1 MAKGFMSLEK
11 DGKRTQNLYSNG
23 TARFKKRKQLFVY

>member
-11 DGKRTQNLYSNG
+11 DGKITQNLYSNA
-23 TARFKKRKQLFVY
+23 TTRFKKCKQLFVY